1 MSREAG
7 TGAALTVG
15 CVRRRWNDRDCNE
28 QP

>member
-1 MSREAG
+1 MSREAS

-15 CVRRRWNDRDCNE
+15 CVRRRWDDRDCNE